1 VRRTRDAR
9 DERQV
14 RITLT
19 EAGRGL
25 KGPVRQAWD
34 RVVCAVGL
42 PEAEFES
49 LKRQLYQLRE
59 TLEASVST
67 GPAS

>member
-1 VRRTRDAR
+1 
-9 DERQV
+9 
-14 RITLT
+14 
-19 EAGRGL
+19 
-25 KGPVRQAWD
+25 
-34 RVVCAVGL
+34 VVCAVGL

>member
-1 VRRTRDAR
+1 VR
-9 DERQV
+9 
-14 RITLT
+14 
-19 EAGRGL
+19 G
-25 KGPVRQAWD
+25 
-34 RVVCAVGL
+34 GL